1 MNITIKKIITNDLF
15 QAVDKVK
22 KSTAFSFQMKEY
34 MVLYPLSWMTSFQVR
49 KL

>member
-1 MNITIKKIITNDLF
+1 MDSS

>member
-1 MNITIKKIITNDLF
+1 MKKYNGNPVIF

>member
-1 MNITIKKIITNDLF
+1 MIILLIYKNTSVFF

>member
-1 MNITIKKIITNDLF
+1 MSLDNENARLCV

>member
-1 MNITIKKIITNDLF
+1 MKHIVSY

>member
-1 MNITIKKIITNDLF
+1 MEIIKRTKCPF